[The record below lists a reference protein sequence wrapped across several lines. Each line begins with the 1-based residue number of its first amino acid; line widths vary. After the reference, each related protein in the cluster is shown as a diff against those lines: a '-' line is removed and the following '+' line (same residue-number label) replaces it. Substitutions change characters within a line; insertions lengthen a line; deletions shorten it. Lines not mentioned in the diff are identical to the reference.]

1 MCCICRNQKSS
12 LREIIFP
19 FKIHLITTLIN
30 PCLNQ
35 NPQATLNMA
44 IAKFHSLRGEKSA
57 LIMVKPNQFVF
68 SATPC
73 YIPKSALPTG
83 IAEGGEFQI
92 PDGYTIVDMVDTESG
107 EVRTT
112 KDGEALKVL
121 AY

>member
-1 MCCICRNQKSS
+1 MRINSPQQNT
-12 LREIIFP
+12 FNN
-19 FKIHLITTLIN
+19 TLIN
-30 PCLNQ
+30 YCLGLHTPNA
-35 NPQATLNMA
+35 PYIMA

-57 LIMVKPNQFVF
+57 LIMVKPNAFVF

-73 YIPKSALPTG
+73 YIPRAALPTN
-83 IAEGGEFQI
+83 IAEGAEFQI